1 MTGRKVG
8 ETGHQVIP
16 APALEHV
23 RLELTDFCARRVP
36 GLIGVTCLA
45 AGADQMF
52 AEAVLA
58 AGGQLH
64 VVVPARRY
72 EESFEDPADRRR
84 FHALLARAAARHAL
98 DFDEPSEEAYQA
110 AGHHVVDLSDE
121 LVAVWDE
128 KPARG
133 FGGTADTVQ
142 VRAQAAAARD
152 HRLESRRGALNAAHG
167 TWRRA
172 VSAADHSG
180 WG

>member
-1 MTGRKVG
+1 MSVRTVG

-16 APALEHV
+16 APALDYV
-23 RLELTDFCARRVP
+23 RRELTDFCARRVP

-72 EESFEDPADRRR
+72 EDSFEDAADRHR
-84 FHALLARAAARHAL
+84 FRTLLAHAAARHVL
-98 DFDEPSEEAYQA
+98 DVDEPSEAAYLA
-110 AGHHVVDLSDE
+110 AGHLVVELSDE

-133 FGGTADTVQ
+133 LGGTADTV
-142 VRAQAAAARD
+142 AYARQ
-152 HRLESRRGALNAAHG
+152 RRRPVTIIWKAGVE
-167 TWRRA
+167 R
-172 VSAADHSG
+172 
-180 WG
+180 